1 MRLNC
6 TSTFISQPS
15 YKTNNL
21 SQSIL
26 ELKMFQINPYTKGSR
41 ASWLGKILTLFPD
54 VFWDVLANTM
64 PGLLA
69 RRVVFRL
76 ERDDA

>member
-1 MRLNC
+1 
-6 TSTFISQPS
+6 
-15 YKTNNL
+15 
-21 SQSIL
+21 
-26 ELKMFQINPYTKGSR
+26 MFQINPYTKGSR